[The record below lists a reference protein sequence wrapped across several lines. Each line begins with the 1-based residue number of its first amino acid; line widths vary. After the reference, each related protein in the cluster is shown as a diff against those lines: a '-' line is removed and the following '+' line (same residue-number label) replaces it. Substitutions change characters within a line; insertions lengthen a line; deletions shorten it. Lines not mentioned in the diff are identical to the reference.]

1 MEFSVLCI
9 LHLAAGANARCFMVQ
24 PSQFR
29 QCEDGQGPGAGEGPS
44 LDHCPQE
51 WSSVFVKGKPSW
63 QERMVDSKYPSEGPE
78 EWGRC
83 WAKAS

>member
-1 MEFSVLCI
+1 
-9 LHLAAGANARCFMVQ
+9 MVQ